1 MEAFVWDDSY
11 AVGEAQIDDE
21 HRELVRIV
29 NEVIALSERNAG
41 EAALAP
47 LLDRLVRY
55 AATHF
60 RHEEAFMTQSGVDD
74 RHAVRH
80 KAIHGDFTRQI
91 LRLRAQPLKR
101 EDMSNLARFLTGWLI
116 GHILREDRAMVRQ
129 AERIRAGGSAVDAY
143 LQERSVQ
150 IDPATHNLLQG
161 MDALYRLIDS
171 RSESLAQFK
180 EALEEEVAAHAQD
193 KELLSQIIDSDPV
206 PTFVLDAGHR
216 VTHWNR
222 ACALVTGV
230 PAERVV
236 GTTEAWRGFYPEPRP
251 VMADLVISGDLER
264 GLDTYYAGKFR
275 PCATVPG
282 AYEAEADFPNFPGGA
297 RALYFTAAPLRDAQ
311 GRIVGAIETLQD
323 ITERRAAE
331 LALREAQTGLEGLV
345 EKRTEE
351 LVRRNAELT
360 QLNHRLSE
368 ARQQL
373 VQSEK
378 LASIGQLAAG
388 VAHEINNPIGYVHSN
403 IGALEK
409 YLEDVFAML
418 AAYQEAEASIAD
430 PARAAKIA
438 ALRKQLDLDFLSE
451 DIPMLM
457 GESKEGIARVKKI
470 VQDLKDFSRVD
481 SSDEFQWAN
490 LHHGIDST
498 LNIVANEIKYKAD
511 VIKEYGELPDVECL
525 PSQINQVI
533 MNLCVN
539 AAHAMGETRGRI
551 VIRTGCSGE
560 QVWIEVADD
569 GCGIPPANLQKIFDP
584 FFTTKPVGKGT
595 GLGLS
600 LSYGIVKNHNGTL
613 TVDSEVGKGTTFR
626 ITLPVRHAPDQTARE
641 GGA

>member
-11 AVGEAQIDDE
+11 AVGVGQIDDE
-21 HRELVRIV
+21 HRGLVHII
-29 NEVIALSERNAG
+29 NEVVALNDRQAG
-41 EAALAP
+41 EIDVTP
-47 LLDRLVRY
+47 LLDQLVRY

-60 RHEEAFMTQSGVDD
+60 RHEEAFMTQAGVDQ
-74 RHAVRH
+74 RHVLRH
-80 KAIHGDFTRQI
+80 KAIHGDFTRQL
-91 LRLRAQPLKR
+91 LRLRAQDLKR
-101 EDMSNLARFLTGWLI
+101 EDVANLVRFLTGWLV
-116 GHILREDRAMVRQ
+116 GHILREDRTMVRQ
-129 AERIRAGGSAVDAY
+129 AERIRAGSSAEAAFDA
-143 LQERSVQ
+143 ERSLPV
-150 IDPATHNLLQG
+150 DPALHSLLQG
-161 MDALYRLIDS
+161 LNALYRLIDS
-171 RSESLAQFK
+171 RSESLAALKATLEK
-180 EALEEEVAAHAQD
+180 EASAHARD
-193 KELLSQIIDSDPV
+193 RSLLAQIIDGDPV

-251 VMADLVISGDLER
+251 VMADLVVSGDLER

-331 LALREAQTGLEGLV
+331 QALREAQAGLEGLV

-511 VIKEYGELPDVECL
+511 VIKEYGDLPDVECL

-551 VIRTGCSGE
+551 VIRTGREDE

-613 TVDSEVGKGTTFR
+613 TVDSEPGRGTTFR
-626 ITLPVRHAPDQTARE
+626 ITLPIRHVADEAARE
-641 GGA
+641 EGA